1 MDTTDWVCSSALLA
15 IKPPMPSTLRAA
27 SQTNPVK
34 TMTEQELQRLADEY
48 QRDAIADAN
57 ALRPDE
63 QQAEDLG

>member
-1 MDTTDWVCSSALLA
+1 
-15 IKPPMPSTLRAA
+15 MPSTLRAA

-63 QQAEDLG
+63 QQEDAT